1 MKREDKKTRGRGA
14 AKALAPLSAK
24 GDCAQWST
32 GRERLAAA
40 ATPRSSLMNVGRR
53 VDYALR
59 ALTYLAAQDD
69 ERVVTRTE
77 VQVQQAVPPHF
88 LSKILRRLVAAGVLE
103 SVPGA
108 HGGFRL
114 GRPAELITVREVYE
128 CIEGHLSLIDCVDR
142 REGFCCFASVC
153 AQREVWRGAQQVL
166 LDYLD
171 SISIRQI
178 ADRRGLVARLDDAQ
192 FGTVSRP

>member
-1 MKREDKKTRGRGA
+1 MNKKHNGSGSNA
-14 AKALAPLSAK
+14 AVA
-24 GDCAQWST
+24 CET
-32 GRERLAAA
+32 A
-40 ATPRSSLMNVGRR
+40 ATRRRSPARGPARSSLMNVGRR

-59 ALTYLAAQDD
+59 ALSYLAGQPA
-69 ERVVTRTE
+69 ERAVTRTE
-77 VQVQQAVPPHF
+77 IQEQQAVPPHF

-142 REGFCCFASVC
+142 RERFCCFAAVC

-166 LDYLD
+166 LNYLD
-171 SISIRQI
+171 SISVRQI
-178 ADRRGLVARLDDAQ
+178 ADRPGLVARLEDAKP
-192 FGTVSRP
+192 GSLSRP